1 MKTSLLLPLM
11 AASSLSLAHSIPSQD
26 NPTTVDASLAVT
38 WRSASLIDDYDYWQI
53 PGTLMGGEAWPAEK
67 GVQVD
72 DLNLGVA
79 HRIDDNFYGVI
90 MFNHH
95 AGGDDDH
102 VGAELEHAY
111 IGWVCCGDTGP
122 WMVEAGRMSAQF
134 SPGLAQHSVDRLASE
149 SPLAL
154 DVFFGRD
161 FHDDGLRVWLHQQGG
176 FSLGAETW
184 KGEAF
189 PATDSEDGGA
199 WDVFGKYQW
208 QDERLAMT
216 VGAWFYS
223 AQAESRSDHRYGGG
237 HQHVPVAPPGKTARI
252 FPDTRFTGDTDITG
266 ANFLVS
272 YSVHA
277 DWQITLEG
285 EWIQAK
291 PDGVVHDSIGRQA
304 DFTATQN
311 GGWLQ
316 PSMTWRKHTFGVRA
330 EHLSTDNELNGAAA
344 PQLATDSGLANP
356 TGHDPQRLTAIWRWQ
371 VRNNIA
377 LRAEAV
383 QDESLLEKEQRWN
396 LGIIWKET
404 LWPGRRGARMK
415 H

>member
-1 MKTSLLLPLM
+1 
-11 AASSLSLAHSIPSQD
+11 
-26 NPTTVDASLAVT
+26 
-38 WRSASLIDDYDYWQI
+38 
-53 PGTLMGGEAWPAEK
+53 
-67 GVQVD
+67 
-72 DLNLGVA
+72 
-79 HRIDDNFYGVI
+79 
-90 MFNHH
+90 
-95 AGGDDDH
+95 
-102 VGAELEHAY
+102 
-111 IGWVCCGDTGP
+111 
-122 WMVEAGRMSAQF
+122 
-134 SPGLAQHSVDRLASE
+134 
-149 SPLAL
+149 
-154 DVFFGRD
+154 
-161 FHDDGLRVWLHQQGG
+161 
-176 FSLGAETW
+176 
-184 KGEAF
+184 
-189 PATDSEDGGA
+189 
-199 WDVFGKYQW
+199 
-208 QDERLAMT
+208 MT